1 MADAIQACTAQSPST
16 PGQPLERLEV
26 EEPNEEDNINWPS
39 GHKLWLNMA
48 SVFMTQIVLGLVGCS
63 SFDER
68 TLLTLTFRTSL
79 LWLLPC
85 PVSQI
90 NSIQWPTLVGIR
102 QLSMYKPGHL
112 SSKAN
117 SGSGLTASS
126 FNFLWVNLANRCDTP
141 MLMRTALAS
150 STLCFRSKSF
160 TSLA

>member
-1 MADAIQACTAQSPST
+1 MADTVQTCTVQSPST

-26 EEPNEEDNINWPS
+26 EEPNEGEDNINWPS

-85 PVSQI
+85 PVSRI

-102 QLSMYKPGHL
+102 QLSMFYKPSHL

-117 SGSGLTASS
+117 
-126 FNFLWVNLANRCDTP
+126 
-141 MLMRTALAS
+141 
-150 STLCFRSKSF
+150 
-160 TSLA
+160 

>member
-1 MADAIQACTAQSPST
+1 LRLGVNNVIFCGRCHIKRTLMPHFVLDFVTLTMADAAQTCTAESPST
-16 PGQPLERLEV
+16 PRQPLERLDV
-26 EEPNEEDNINWPS
+26 EEPNEGEDNINWPS

-48 SVFMTQIVLGLVGCS
+48 SVFMTQIVLGLVECS

-85 PVSQI
+85 PVSRI

-102 QLSMYKPGHL
+102 QLSMFYKPSHL

-117 SGSGLTASS
+117 
-126 FNFLWVNLANRCDTP
+126 
-141 MLMRTALAS
+141 
-150 STLCFRSKSF
+150 
-160 TSLA
+160 